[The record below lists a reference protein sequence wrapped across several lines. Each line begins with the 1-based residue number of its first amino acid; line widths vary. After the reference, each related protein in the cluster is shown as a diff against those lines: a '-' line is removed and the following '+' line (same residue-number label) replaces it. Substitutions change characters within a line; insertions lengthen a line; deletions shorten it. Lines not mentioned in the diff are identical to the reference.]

1 MWHRERNGGTL
12 SIRMSKIQTAE
23 KENDQGH
30 RKGKTKRRKTIRSTT
45 NDQAHDRVHQKHK
58 AV

>member
-30 RKGKTKRRKTIRSTT
+30 RKGKTKCRKTIRSTT
-45 NDQAHDRVHQKHK
+45 NDQAHGRAHQEHE
-58 AV
+58 VV